1 MNMIHAGAVRA
12 LVAAALV
19 VMPLAIGDGFATRV
33 PGDLSTRAVAD
44 GAEIASAAT
53 TVGPLP
59 GVSTTIT
66 TTGTVTPSVSGT
78 PVAVATTP
86 VPTYPPITASLT
98 SGWVAPAP
106 GFVVRGDLLHIA
118 ISVEQGAGRPLP
130 ATRVAVA
137 AQWPGRAP
145 LTACSMTSTLTAGA
159 VQVFTCDWNIT
170 NAAVP
175 NGALSLTYAV
185 FNAQGRVVAAS
196 STALHGMVQQPV
208 RKIVVF
214 LQGVCTSTDNGTEH
228 VNSTFNG
235 LRDFME
241 HQRGYRSSDFLLYS
255 YKGGY
260 VDAAGVWHHYAYGKR
275 DPIAQDPATTSWT
288 ALHNALLV
296 PYHAHHPNTT
306 FVLVGHSLGGLIAF
320 EELEKFVLRPGYPHG
335 FISAIVAVDSPLH
348 GVRPA
353 EVLLSDALRVYPRI
367 GSGLDCVVGGPAM
380 KSLTA
385 RYRNKATTG
394 QLAAEVEQAHRL
406 GVAVATAGNTDDC
419 VWAPNRCGAPAIG
432 DVNTQWVKAPDAHDL
447 VFTVAKPC
455 LAPDLRCF
463 IGTHGAVLSRRD
475 GPDAVTAIADYIGRQ
490 VNTS

>member
-1 MNMIHAGAVRA
+1 M
-12 LVAAALV
+12 
-19 VMPLAIGDGFATRV
+19 
-33 PGDLSTRAVAD
+33 
-44 GAEIASAAT
+44 
-53 TVGPLP
+53 
-59 GVSTTIT
+59 
-66 TTGTVTPSVSGT
+66 
-78 PVAVATTP
+78 
-86 VPTYPPITASLT
+86 
-98 SGWVAPAP
+98 
-106 GFVVRGDLLHIA
+106 
-118 ISVEQGAGRPLP
+118 
-130 ATRVAVA
+130 
-137 AQWPGRAP
+137 
-145 LTACSMTSTLTAGA
+145 
-159 VQVFTCDWNIT
+159 
-170 NAAVP
+170 
-175 NGALSLTYAV
+175 
-185 FNAQGRVVAAS
+185 
-196 STALHGMVQQPV
+196 
-208 RKIVVF
+208 
-214 LQGVCTSTDNGTEH
+214 
-228 VNSTFNG
+228 
-235 LRDFME
+235 
-241 HQRGYRSSDFLLYS
+241 
-255 YKGGY
+255 
-260 VDAAGVWHHYAYGKR
+260 
-275 DPIAQDPATTSWT
+275 
-288 ALHNALLV
+288 

-385 RYRNKATTG
+385 RYRNKA
-394 QLAAEVEQAHRL
+394 
-406 GVAVATAGNTDDC
+406 ATAGNTDDC